1 MRARKQ
7 QPKKSR
13 PKRPTLKDLAS
24 HLDLSPTTISLVL
37 NHSPVADAIPEETQQ
52 RVFAMARELGYRPN
66 YIAVS
71 LRSQRTN
78 SIGVLVP
85 EISDPWA
92 AEIVGG
98 IESHLLAN
106 DYTYLVTSHR
116 RSTPKL
122 LQDDLEMLARRA
134 VDGMILV
141 ATELREPPMMP
152 TVVIS
157 GHTRVKGLSNVVID
171 HDRAA
176 HLALAH
182 LKELGHRRIALFR
195 GQPGS
200 SDTEERARAIFEAA
214 AALGMKIPA
223 ELTLQLSGEGEE
235 EVFAPD
241 AAYQEGYA
249 FGKKLLG
256 RGSKFTA
263 LFAFDDASAIG
274 ATRAFLDAG
283 LRVPEDVSV
292 VGFDD
297 IQIAAYHNP
306 RLTTVRQ
313 PLREMGRVA
322 ASVLLERI
330 NAPQGTDGRSS
341 ARSEDSFVIV
351 APELIVRDSTGPA
364 RVEDSRPRL
373 SGPNK
378 KKGQAGAP
386 VLQARRGKR

>member
-1 MRARKQ
+1 VSTRKQ
-7 QPKKSR
+7 RPKKSR
-13 PKRPTLKDLAS
+13 GDRPTLKDLAS
-24 HLDLSPTTISLVL
+24 HLDLSPATISLVL
-37 NHSPVADAIPEETQQ
+37 NHSPVADAIPQETQQ
-52 RVFAMARELGYRPN
+52 RVFAGARELGYRPN

-85 EISDPWA
+85 EVSDPWA
-92 AEIVGG
+92 AEIVSG
-98 IESHLLAN
+98 IESHLLAS
-106 DYTYLVTSHR
+106 DYHYLLTSHR

-122 LQDDLEMLARRA
+122 LQDDLELLTRRA

-141 ATELREPPMMP
+141 ACELREPPLLP

-157 GHTRVKGLSNVVID
+157 GHTRVKGLSNVVLD

-176 HLALAH
+176 RFALAH

-200 SDTEERARAIFEAA
+200 SDTEVRSRAIFEAA
-214 AALGMKIPA
+214 AELGLEIPA
-223 ELTLQLSGEGEE
+223 ELTLQLSGEGEDE
-235 EVFAPD
+235 IFAPD

-249 FGKKLLG
+249 FGQKLLA
-256 RGSKFTA
+256 RRLDFTA

-274 ATRAFLDAG
+274 AIRAFLDAG

-297 IQIAAYHNP
+297 IQNAAYHNP

-313 PLREMGRVA
+313 PLREMGRIA
-322 ASVLLERI
+322 ARVLLQRI
-330 NAPQGTDGRSS
+330 NAPHARGDGASG
-341 ARSEDSFVIV
+341 SFVV
-351 APELIVRDSTGPA
+351 VEPELVVRDSTGPA
-364 RVEDSRPRL
+364 RAAKPRERT
-373 SGPNK
+373 
-378 KKGQAGAP
+378 
-386 VLQARRGKR
+386 RRVK

>member
-1 MRARKQ
+1 VSTTRRKPVQ
-7 QPKKSR
+7 R
-13 PKRPTLKDLAS
+13 PKTSRRGERLTLKDLAR
-24 HLDLSPTTISLVL
+24 HLDLSPATISLVL
-37 NHSPVADAIPEETQQ
+37 NHSPVAAAIPEETQQ
-52 RVFAMARELGYRPN
+52 RVFAAARELGYQPN

-71 LRSQRTN
+71 LRSKRTS

-92 AEIVGG
+92 AEIVSG

-106 DYTYLVTSHR
+106 DYHYLVTSHR
-116 RSTPKL
+116 RSTENL
-122 LQDDLEMLARRA
+122 LQDDLELLTRRG

-141 ATELREPPMMP
+141 ATELREAPLLP

-157 GHTRVKGLSNVVID
+157 GHRRVEGLSNVVID

-176 HLALAH
+176 GLALTH

-200 SDTEERARAIFEAA
+200 SDTEDRSRAIFKAA
-214 AALGMKIPA
+214 VSLGVEIPP
-223 ELTLQLSGEGEE
+223 ELTLQLSGEGED
-235 EVFAPD
+235 EVFTPD

-256 RGSKFTA
+256 RRLKFTA

-274 ATRAFLDAG
+274 AIRAFLDAG
-283 LRVPEDVSV
+283 LSVPDDVSV

-297 IQIAAYHNP
+297 IQNAAYYNP

-313 PLREMGRVA
+313 PLREMGRIA
-322 ASVLLERI
+322 ARVLLERI
-330 NAPQGTDGRSS
+330 NAPTPRTNRS
-341 ARSEDSFVIV
+341 DDFVIV
-351 APELIVRDSTGPA
+351 DPELIVRDSTGPA
-364 RVEDSRPRL
+364 RAKKSRGSR
-373 SGPNK
+373 
-378 KKGQAGAP
+378 
-386 VLQARRGKR
+386 

>member
-1 MRARKQ
+1 MNTRKRKSV
-7 QPKKSR
+7 PRVTKKIR
-13 PKRPTLKDLAS
+13 RERVTLKDLAS
-24 HLDLSPTTISLVL
+24 HLNLSPATISLVL
-37 NHSPVADAIPEETQQ
+37 NHSPVAAAIPDETQQ
-52 RVFAMARELGYRPN
+52 RVFAAARELGYRPN

-85 EISDPWA
+85 EVSDPWA
-92 AEIVGG
+92 AEIVSG
-98 IESHLLAN
+98 IESHLFAN
-106 DYTYLVTSHR
+106 GYHYVLTSHR

-122 LQDDLEMLARRA
+122 LEDDLDMLTRRA

-141 ATELREPPMMP
+141 ATELREPPQLP

-157 GHTRVKGLSNVVID
+157 GHKRVDGLSNVVID

-176 HLALAH
+176 RLALTH

-200 SDTEERARAIFEAA
+200 SDTADRSRAIFKAA
-214 AALGMKIPA
+214 ASLGIDIPA
-223 ELTLQLSGEGEE
+223 QLTLQLSGEEGD
-235 EVFAPD
+235 EVFTPD
-241 AAYQEGYA
+241 APYQEGYA
-249 FGKKLLG
+249 FAQKLLG
-256 RGSKFTA
+256 RRMSFTA

-274 ATRAFLDAG
+274 AIRAFYDAG

-313 PLREMGRVA
+313 PLREMGRIA
-322 ASVLLERI
+322 ARVLLERI
-330 NAPQGTDGRSS
+330 NNPEQTEGT
-341 ARSEDSFVIV
+341 FVV
-351 APELIVRDSTGPA
+351 VDPELIVRDSTGPA
-364 RVEDSRPRL
+364 R
-373 SGPNK
+373 
-378 KKGQAGAP
+378 
-386 VLQARRGKR
+386 AREAKR

>member
-1 MRARKQ
+1 MSIRKQ
-7 QPKKSR
+7 RPKKR
-13 PKRPTLKDLAS
+13 NNERLTLKDLAS

-37 NHSPVADAIPEETQQ
+37 NRSAVAAAIPEETQR
-52 RVFAMARELGYRPN
+52 RVFEAARELGYRPN

-85 EISDPWA
+85 EVSDPWA
-92 AEIVGG
+92 AEIVSG
-98 IESHLLAN
+98 IETHLLAN

-122 LQDDLEMLARRA
+122 LQDDLELLTRRA

-141 ATELREPPMMP
+141 ATELHEAPLLP

-157 GHTRVKGLSNVVID
+157 GHTRVDGLSNVVID

-176 HLALAH
+176 RLALTH

-200 SDTEERARAIFEAA
+200 SDTEVRSRAIFKAA
-214 AALGMKIPA
+214 ASLRVEIPP
-223 ELTLQLSGEGEE
+223 ELTLQLSGEGED
-235 EVFAPD
+235 EVFTPD

-249 FGKKLLG
+249 FGQKLLG
-256 RGSKFTA
+256 RRVSFTA

-274 ATRAFLDAG
+274 AIRAFLDAG

-297 IQIAAYHNP
+297 IQNAAYHNP

-313 PLREMGRVA
+313 PLREMGRIA
-322 ASVLLERI
+322 ARLLLERI
-330 NAPQGTDGRSS
+330 NAPKRSD
-341 ARSEDSFVIV
+341 ARSDGSFVIV
-351 APELIVRDSTGPA
+351 DPELIVRDSTGPA
-364 RVEDSRPRL
+364 PRGAREQAATKSKSR
-373 SGPNK
+373 
-378 KKGQAGAP
+378 
-386 VLQARRGKR
+386 ARSVK

>member
-1 MRARKQ
+1 MT
-7 QPKKSR
+7 SR
-13 PKRPTLKDLAS
+13 QERPTLKDLAAL
-24 HLDLSPTTISLVL
+24 LDLSPATISLVL
-37 NHSPVADAIPEETQQ
+37 NRSPVADAIPDETQQ
-52 RVFAMARELGYRPN
+52 RVFDAARKLGYRPN

-85 EISDPWA
+85 EVSDPWA
-92 AEIVGG
+92 AEIVSG

-106 DYTYLVTSHR
+106 DYGYLVTSHR

-122 LQDDLEMLARRA
+122 LQEDLELLTRRA
-134 VDGMILV
+134 VDGLILL
-141 ATELREPPMMP
+141 ATELHDPPP
-152 TVVIS
+152 LPAVVIS

-176 HLALAH
+176 RLALTHLA
-182 LKELGHRRIALFR
+182 ELGHRRIALFR

-200 SDTEERARAIFEAA
+200 ADTEDRARAIFKAA
-214 AALGMKIPA
+214 AALGLKIPP
-223 ELTLQLSGEGEE
+223 ELTLQLSGEEGD

-249 FGKKLLG
+249 FAQKLLA
-256 RGSKFTA
+256 RRVDFTA

-274 ATRAFLDAG
+274 AIRAFLDAG

-297 IQIAAYHNP
+297 IQNAAYHNP

-313 PLREMGRVA
+313 PLREMGRIA
-322 ASVLLERI
+322 AQVLLDRI
-330 NAPQGTDGRSS
+330 NGVKRTDG
-341 ARSEDSFVIV
+341 SFVIV
-351 APELIVRDSTGPA
+351 EPELIVRDSTGPA
-364 RVEDSRPRL
+364 NVAKAASARL
-373 SGPNK
+373 GN
-378 KKGQAGAP
+378 
-386 VLQARRGKR
+386 VRRSS